1 MEPNLK
7 KGIGEETDS
16 TDNIFPTKILAL
28 NNTTPV
34 CVYERE
40 TERERRDRKEN
51 RYIFGEKITH
61 WWYLTPMGFILTCG
75 NSKAKA
81 ALALLLVPFSNST
94 ERESD
99 NMNIKTI

>member
-7 KGIGEETDS
+7 KGIGEETDN

-34 CVYERE
+34 CVYVRERQRE
-40 TERERRDRKEN
+40 GGERRDRKEN

-61 WWYLTPMGFILTCG
+61 WWYLTPMGFILLVVIP
-75 NSKAKA
+75 KAKA

-94 ERESD
+94 EE
-99 NMNIKTI
+99 NQIT